1 MEMVALSDD
10 LVTAIKKAVEK
21 GEYKD
26 SDQFVREAIEEKLS
40 LMAKILAKEEV
51 FKIAGEVRGKMEQKG
66 VQEEEI
72 LEKFEKFRKNLNQ

>member
-1 MEMVALSDD
+1 MEMVALFDD